1 MSQIQ
6 HSQTASRRGYI
17 LRLSHRGQ
25 DQTPQRQDTA
35 KMLRTAFQNTITTPI
50 PADVKPDV
58 VISKLHNHDFL
69 ITMSPIVTRHD
80 VKDTDASGKITY
92 NVWEKIDLLPFG
104 LWKHKIQFTCSFKDT
119 DDGVVSWIEAP
130 LGLVSEAHY
139 SVKPGGDAGGK
150 VLEEQ
155 VETSVNVIFKL
166 FVQGTLV
173 SVRKEMHQKIID
185 RAREDSVGGGV
196 VS

>member
-1 MSQIQ
+1 
-6 HSQTASRRGYI
+6 
-17 LRLSHRGQ
+17 
-25 DQTPQRQDTA
+25 
-35 KMLRTAFQNTITTPI
+35 MLRTTFQNTITTPI
-50 PADVKPDV
+50 PSDVTPDI

-80 VKDTDASGKITY
+80 IKDTDASGKITY
-92 NVWEKIDLLPFG
+92 NVWENIDLLPFG
-104 LWKHKIQFTCSFKDT
+104 LWKHEIQFTCSFQNKG
-119 DDGVVSWIEAP
+119 DGVISWIEAP
-130 LGLVSEAHY
+130 LGLVSEANY
-139 SVKPGGDAGGK
+139 SVREDANGGGM

-185 RAREDSVGGGV
+185 RAREDSVGGGG